1 MVRKKVKKIV
11 ISVVLILGLIIGNG
25 CYFFNLNGE
34 LEEFAFMWFITQIL
48 IAPAYFTI
56 INLLKIKE

>member
-1 MVRKKVKKIV
+1 MKSKLKTLFLGVFSIPSLV
-11 ISVVLILGLIIGNG
+11 IWIGI
-25 CYFFNLNGE
+25 FFDLNGE
-34 LEEFAFMWFITQIL
+34 LEEFAFMWFLTQIL